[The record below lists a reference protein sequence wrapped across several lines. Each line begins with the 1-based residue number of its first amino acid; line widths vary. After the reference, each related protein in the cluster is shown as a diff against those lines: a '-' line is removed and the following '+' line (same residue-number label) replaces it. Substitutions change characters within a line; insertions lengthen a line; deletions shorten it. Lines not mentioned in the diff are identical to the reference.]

1 MQTRGTLPEGFI
13 QTGAP
18 FRATRNLETEAKCSL
33 GDLQISPRD
42 RYRLSRKQ
50 EPAYYAGDEPK
61 EPSGIRATE
70 AYFPRW
76 RIYTPGK
83 GWSEEAK
90 RLVQDAKSRGLIRMK
105 ATDDR
110 IQEWLER
117 YTGSY
122 GKTN

>member
-18 FRATRNLETEAKCSL
+18 FRATRNLDTEAKCSL
-33 GDLQISPRD
+33 ADLQISPRD

-50 EPAYYAGDEPK
+50 EPTHCNSDEPK
-61 EPSGIRATE
+61 ELSGTRATE

-83 GWSEEAK
+83 GWSEESK
-90 RLVQDAKSRGLIRMK
+90 RLIQEAKQRGLIRMK
-105 ATDDR
+105 ATDDM
-110 IQEWLER
+110 IQECLER
-117 YTGSY
+117 YTGRY
-122 GKTN
+122 A